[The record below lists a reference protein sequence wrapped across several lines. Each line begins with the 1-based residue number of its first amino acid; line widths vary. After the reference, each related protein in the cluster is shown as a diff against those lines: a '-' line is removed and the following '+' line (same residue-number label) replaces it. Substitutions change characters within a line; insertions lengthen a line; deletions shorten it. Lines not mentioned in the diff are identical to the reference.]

1 MKRIAVTGP
10 TGAIGIALVQECIK
24 RQIEVYAICRP
35 GSARVKR
42 IPENDLVH
50 IVECSLEDMEQMDTA
65 GIPSCDV
72 FYHFGWAATI
82 GDARND
88 TRLQTNN
95 IRYTIDAVNLAK
107 RLGCEAFIGSGS
119 QAEYG
124 RVEGKL
130 SAQTPV
136 FPENGYGI
144 AKLCAGQMSRI
155 ECEKLGMRHVWTR
168 ILSVY
173 GPCDSDKTM
182 ITTTIKKL
190 FAGERPALTAGEQQW
205 DYLYSADAARAML
218 AIGEKG
224 QSGKVYCVGGGKARP
239 LKEYMTEM
247 RDQIDPSAE
256 LGLGEIPYGSKQ
268 VMYLCADISELTKD
282 TGFQPETDFSAGI
295 AETIRW
301 MRSEWRQHEND

>member
-107 RLGCEAFIGSGS
+107 RLGCI
-119 QAEYG
+119 
-124 RVEGKL
+124 
-130 SAQTPV
+130 
-136 FPENGYGI
+136 
-144 AKLCAGQMSRI
+144 
-155 ECEKLGMRHVWTR
+155 
-168 ILSVY
+168 
-173 GPCDSDKTM
+173 
-182 ITTTIKKL
+182 
-190 FAGERPALTAGEQQW
+190 
-205 DYLYSADAARAML
+205 
-218 AIGEKG
+218 
-224 QSGKVYCVGGGKARP
+224 
-239 LKEYMTEM
+239 
-247 RDQIDPSAE
+247 
-256 LGLGEIPYGSKQ
+256 
-268 VMYLCADISELTKD
+268 
-282 TGFQPETDFSAGI
+282 
-295 AETIRW
+295 
-301 MRSEWRQHEND
+301 